1 MCNSTLTG
9 CAACSS
15 SSVCKICH
23 GNYYLSGSKCVIYT
37 ITEAYYPY
45 DELSLKSKYINSST
59 LSHTLWVKGTEFNY
73 TSEDL
78 SLHANISY
86 LTDSG
91 VIVNLTV
98 IGFEW
103 GRGRISITFFTNNPF
118 DF

>member
-1 MCNSTLTG
+1 M
-9 CAACSS
+9 
-15 SSVCKICH
+15 
-23 GNYYLSGSKCVIYT
+23 
-37 ITEAYYPY
+37 
-45 DELSLKSKYINSST
+45 
-59 LSHTLWVKGTEFNY
+59 KGTEFNY

-103 GRGRISITFFTNNPF
+103 GRDRISITFFTNNPF
-118 DF
+118 DFSKGAGNTGNMGLFNMRLL